1 MEKNS
6 TAETNRPQLSFLVCA
21 CAFQKPQRKSSGFVV
36 YITPKQFSSK
46 PVQSHK
52 RKTTQKPLQLLPQT
66 VSKTALPKTN
76 NPWRQSD
83 WEAIHPTDYSSS
95 WHGLR
100 DKACV
105 FATSWLWRH
114 RPHNR
119 CLMLRVNPAHP
130 SSSDR
135 KKNQNTGGS
144 ETRSLCTQRMLVT
157 NCKQTVSLSENC
169 WIRVNYVISF

>member
-66 VSKTALPKTN
+66 VSKTALPETN

-119 CLMLRVNPAHP
+119 SDAQGKP
-130 SSSDR
+130 STSLLQWPQ
-135 KKNQNTGGS
+135 KKPKHWRFRDT
-144 ETRSLCTQRMLVT
+144 LALHA
-157 NCKQTVSLSENC
+157 ENAC
-169 WIRVNYVISF
+169 H